1 MAKEMIK
8 AGMNVARMNFS
19 HGTHEV
25 SLERRSSVSDDDL
38 TGGYVQKPSWSDML
52 EGLNPDWAVQQRF
65 CYPLEVTGGFT
76 LYSPPS
82 DITLVSCWLCGAVM

>member
-25 SLERRSSVSDDDL
+25 SLERRRSVSDDDL
-38 TGGYVQKPSWSDML
+38 TGGYVPEPPWS
-52 EGLNPDWAVQQRF
+52 
-65 CYPLEVTGGFT
+65 
-76 LYSPPS
+76 
-82 DITLVSCWLCGAVM
+82 